1 MSEVTL
7 PQPFKDS
14 GATPSRA
21 MPPLSS
27 ISGPCTP
34 TARGVTAMHL
44 AAQNGSV
51 GCLKLLLDRG
61 ADHTIVD
68 GAHGGTPLG
77 WAEYSY
83 ATEAAEIL
91 GART

>member
-1 MSEVTL
+1 
-7 PQPFKDS
+7 
-14 GATPSRA
+14 
-21 MPPLSS
+21 
-27 ISGPCTP
+27 
-34 TARGVTAMHL
+34 MHL